1 MPRRASFLG
10 GRDRRGCE
18 GGGPRGPRGPLLLDW
33 FRLAAAAMMT
43 MAVVT
48 TTAMEAGIAEG
59 KYNNQLKASVEAMVV
74 MAMATA
80 MA

>member
-1 MPRRASFLG
+1 
-10 GRDRRGCE
+10 
-18 GGGPRGPRGPLLLDW
+18 
-33 FRLAAAAMMT
+33 MMT